1 MLVENMS
8 SSRGN
13 KVPNQFIINIRFNL
27 TAFQSYNTL
36 IAVYDSKNDVM
47 YQDRE
52 KYSHTTSKYLN
63 RFIREFQP
71 LHIEEV
77 ENEELYM
84 IIERG

>member
-36 IAVYDSKNDVM
+36 IAVYDSKNDVL

-52 KYSHTTSKYLN
+52 K
-63 RFIREFQP
+63 
-71 LHIEEV
+71 
-77 ENEELYM
+77 
-84 IIERG
+84 

>member
-1 MLVENMS
+1 MLVKNMS
-8 SSRGN
+8 SSKGN
-13 KVPNQFIINIRFNL
+13 KVPNQFIISIRLNL

-77 ENEELYM
+77 ANEELYM
-84 IIERG
+84 IIER